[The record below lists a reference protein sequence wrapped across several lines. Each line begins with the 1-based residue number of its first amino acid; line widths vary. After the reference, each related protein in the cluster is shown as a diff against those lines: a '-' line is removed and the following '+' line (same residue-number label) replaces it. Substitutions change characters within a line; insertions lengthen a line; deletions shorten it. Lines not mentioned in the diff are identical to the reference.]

1 MSVGQHS
8 AQRVRAQ
15 PKTRT
20 TGACT
25 ISENGGVAL
34 NVWSDFTFK
43 LANWANR
50 TAIRWSGG
58 RVGWIHKGTP
68 IIELTMTGRR
78 SGQPRTTLL
87 SAVAERNGAFV
98 VIGSRGGD
106 SKHPAWFLNVRDNPS
121 VTVRNRDGVQQM
133 TARLTEGD
141 ERAELWEQATA
152 KDDHYLRFQE
162 RTDRVFPI
170 VMLEPAQDVS
180 AESA

>member
-1 MSVGQHS
+1 MHS

-20 TGACT
+20 AGART
-25 ISENGGVAL
+25 IGDNGGVAV
-34 NVWSDFTFK
+34 NVWSDVTFK

-87 SAVAERNGAFV
+87 SAAAERDGAFV

-121 VTVRNRDGVQQM
+121 VTVRNRDGAQQM

-141 ERAELWEQATA
+141 ERAALWEQVTA
-152 KDDHYLRFQE
+152 KGDHYLRFQE

-170 VMLEPAQDVS
+170 VMLEPVDGIS
-180 AESA
+180 AADT

>member
-1 MSVGQHS
+1 VHS
-8 AQRVRAQ
+8 AQRVHAQ

-20 TGACT
+20 TGTCT
-25 ISENGGVAL
+25 IGENGGVAL
-34 NVWSDFTFK
+34 NVWSDVTFK

-87 SAVAERNGAFV
+87 SAVAERDGAFV

-106 SKHPAWFLNVRDNPS
+106 SKHPAWFLNVRHNPS

-141 ERAELWEQATA
+141 ERAALWEQVTA
-152 KDDHYLRFQE
+152 KGDHYLRFQE

-170 VMLEPAQDVS
+170 VMLEPVDGIS
-180 AESA
+180 AADT